1 MHFPPRFPVLL
12 ITLTLIRGL
21 PCPQVLAQELDED
34 YPDGSV
40 AEAVQ
45 AVVSPPTLY
54 TWSTTTTGFAWLNAS
69 HWTGNPGHYPGVDA
83 NSKSIADGASND
95 VAAFSS
101 MAFAATI
108 VGINFS
114 PSSSSGVSDNTGA
127 NGSLILGAIDYL
139 STTNKSISI
148 GNNSGTAGTLTL
160 TGVTLNGVA
169 NTILANEGSNS
180 LTLAPRIGGGTQDM
194 TLALGN
200 ATNNV
205 IQVNGSGGITI
216 SAALQSGAGVAGA
229 LTKTG
234 PGTLT
239 LSHANTY
246 TGATTI

>member
-1 MHFPPRFPVLL
+1 MRLTGL
-12 ITLTLIRGL
+12 EIRDIT
-21 PCPQVLAQELDED
+21 
-34 YPDGSV
+34 
-40 AEAVQ
+40 
-45 AVVSPPTLY
+45 
-54 TWSTTTTGFAWLNAS
+54 
-69 HWTGNPGHYPGVDA
+69 PGVDA

-95 VAAFSS
+95 GAAFSS

-148 GNNSGTAGTLTL
+148 GDNSGTAGTLTL

-169 NTILANEGSNS
+169 NTVLANEGSHS
-180 LTLAPRIGGGTQDM
+180 LTLAPQIGGGTQDM
-194 TLALGN
+194 RLALGN
-200 ATNNV
+200 ATNNIV
-205 IQVNGSGGITI
+205 QLNGTGGITI
-216 SAALQSGAGVAGA
+216 SAAIQNGAGVTGS
-229 LTKTG
+229 LTKMG

-246 TGATTI
+246 TGATTIRKGALLVKNTSGSATGPGAVRVNAGTLEGVGTISGTVTVGTGNSSGAILLAGNTIPAPAP